1 MLSEEG
7 PQRQGFNQAAGESAN
22 PETTEDRSLSL
33 IVCTGL
39 PGERATA
46 AISSRSPSVP

>member
-7 PQRQGFNQAAGESAN
+7 PQSQGFNQAAGESEN
-22 PETTEDRSLSL
+22 PETTEDHGLSL

-46 AISSRSPSVP
+46 AISSRSPSAP